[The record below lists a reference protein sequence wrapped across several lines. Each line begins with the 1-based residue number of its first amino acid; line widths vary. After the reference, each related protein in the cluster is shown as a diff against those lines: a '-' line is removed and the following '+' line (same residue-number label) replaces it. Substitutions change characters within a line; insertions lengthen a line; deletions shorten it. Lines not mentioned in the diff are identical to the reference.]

1 MKIFNIVNDYDPND
15 SFEVEAKDECDA
27 AIDALES
34 LGWRVCETIKAQES
48 DPDQYEFN
56 F

>member
-1 MKIFNIVNDYDPND
+1 MKIFNIINDYDAND

-27 AIDALES
+27 AIDALAF
-34 LGWRVCETIKAQES
+34 LGWNVCETKVRES
-48 DPDQYEFN
+48 DPNQYEFN